1 MRRVLVKSQAMDGRS
16 GRPTLRKSVCP
27 RWRSLGAAIMGDRM
41 RIVLALLLVFGAT
54 SLAHAA
60 MRSETVAYAVDGKA
74 MQGVLVWD
82 DAVKTPRPG
91 LLMIPDWTGIN
102 ATNIDFAK
110 QIAGHDYVIFMGDM
124 YGKDLRPKN
133 NKEAQAATRPLYADR
148 PLLRKRVVAAFDELK
163 ALAAKHAAPI
173 DASRFAAI
181 GFCFG
186 GTSALDLARAGTDV
200 SAVVSF
206 HGGLGTDDPALAKNI
221 KARVL
226 AMNGGDDRGTMP
238 DAPDF
243 MKEMQ
248 QSPAPWQ
255 FVVFG
260 GAVHCFAEP
269 QAHSPPGCVY
279 DPPVAKRAFAL
290 MHAWL
295 TEAFAAK
302 VK

>member
-1 MRRVLVKSQAMDGRS
+1 MLIS
-16 GRPTLRKSVCP
+16 
-27 RWRSLGAAIMGDRM
+27 
-41 RIVLALLLVFGAT
+41 LLLVFGVA
-54 SLAHAA
+54 SFAHAA
-60 MRSETVAYAVDGKA
+60 MRTQTIAYTVDGKA
-74 MQGVLVWD
+74 MQGVLVWE

-102 ATNIDFAK
+102 AANIGFAES
-110 QIAGHDYVIFMGDM
+110 IAGRDYVIFMGDM
-124 YGKDLRPKN
+124 YGKDLRPKGSQ
-133 NKEAQAATRPLYADR
+133 ESRAATKPLYADR
-148 PLLRKRVVAAFDELK
+148 SLLRKRVVAAFDELK
-163 ALAAKHAAPI
+163 KLSASHAAPI
-173 DASRFAAI
+173 DASKLAAI

-186 GTSALDLARAGTDV
+186 GTSVLDLARTGADV
-200 SAVVSF
+200 AAVVSF
-206 HGGLGTDDPALAKNI
+206 HGGLGTDNPALAKRI
-221 KARVL
+221 KASVL

-269 QAHSPPGCVY
+269 QANSPPGCVY

-290 MHAWL
+290 MHSWL
-295 TEAFAAK
+295 DEAFAGAQ
-302 VK
+302 

>member
-1 MRRVLVKSQAMDGRS
+1 
-16 GRPTLRKSVCP
+16 
-27 RWRSLGAAIMGDRM
+27 M
-41 RIVLALLLVFGAT
+41 RIRLVLIAVLLFGFAPF
-54 SLAHAA
+54 ARAA
-60 MRSETVAYAVDGKA
+60 MQAKTINYTVDGKA

-82 DAVKTPRPG
+82 DAVKTARPG

-110 QIAGHDYVIFMGDM
+110 SIAGRDYVIFMGDM
-124 YGKDLRPKN
+124 YGENLRPKDSQ
-133 NKEAQAATRPLYADR
+133 EARAAMKPLMADR
-148 PLLRKRVVAAFDELK
+148 PLLRKRVVAAFNELK
-163 ALAAKHAAPI
+163 KLAVGHAAPF
-173 DASRFAAI
+173 DAGKFAAI

-186 GTSALDLARAGTDV
+186 GTSVLDLARSGTDV
-200 SAVVSF
+200 AAVVSF
-206 HGGLGTDDPALAKNI
+206 HGGLATDDPALAKDI
-221 KARVL
+221 KASVL

-238 DAPDF
+238 DAPAF

-290 MHAWL
+290 MHSWL
-295 TEAFAAK
+295 DEAFAGKADTLQ
-302 VK
+302 

>member
-1 MRRVLVKSQAMDGRS
+1 MRK
-16 GRPTLRKSVCP
+16 TL
-27 RWRSLGAAIMGDRM
+27 
-41 RIVLALLLVFGAT
+41 LALLLLLGVAPF
-54 SLAHAA
+54 AHAA
-60 MRSETVAYAVDGKA
+60 MRSQTVDYSVDGKA

-82 DAVKTPRPG
+82 DAVQTPRPG
-91 LLMIPDWTGIN
+91 LLMIPDWTGVN
-102 ATNIDFAK
+102 ARSIDFAK
-110 QIAGHDYVIFMGDM
+110 TIAGKDYVIFMGDM
-124 YGKDLRPKN
+124 YGKDVRPKD
-133 NKEAQAATRPLYADR
+133 NKEAQAATKPLYADR

-173 DASRFAAI
+173 DAARFAAI

-186 GTSALDLARAGTDV
+186 GTSVLDLARTGSDIA
-200 SAVVSF
+200 AVVSF
-206 HGGLGTDDPALAKNI
+206 HGGLGSDDPVLAKSI

-238 DAPDF
+238 DAPAF

-269 QAHSPPGCVY
+269 WSHSPPGCVY
-279 DPPVAKRAFAL
+279 DAPVAKRAFAL

-295 TEAFAAK
+295 DEAFTGK
-302 VK
+302 EE

>member
-1 MRRVLVKSQAMDGRS
+1 MRKL
-16 GRPTLRKSVCP
+16 LF
-27 RWRSLGAAIMGDRM
+27 
-41 RIVLALLLVFGAT
+41 ALLLVFGMA
-54 SLAHAA
+54 SIADAA
-60 MRSETVAYAVDGKA
+60 VRTQTVAYTVDGKA

-82 DAVKTPRPG
+82 DAVKAPRPG

-102 ATNIDFAK
+102 PVNIKFAEG
-110 QIAGHDYVIFMGDM
+110 IAGKDYVVFMGDM
-124 YGKDLRPKN
+124 YGKDLRPKDS
-133 NKEAQAATRPLYADR
+133 KEAQAATRPLYADR
-148 PLLRKRVVAAFDELK
+148 PLLRKRVTAAFDELK
-163 ALAAKHAAPI
+163 ALASKQAAPI
-173 DASRFAAI
+173 DASKLAAI

-186 GTSALDLARAGTDV
+186 GTSVLDLARTGSGIA
-200 SAVVSF
+200 AVVSF
-206 HGGLGTDDPALAKNI
+206 HGGLGTDDPDLAKNI

-238 DAPDF
+238 DAPAF

-248 QSPAPWQ
+248 QSPSPWQ

-269 QAHSPPGCVY
+269 QAHSPPGCIY

-295 TEAFAAK
+295 DEAFAGTAEK
-302 VK
+302 

>member
-1 MRRVLVKSQAMDGRS
+1 MRKAFMKRRATGGRS
-16 GRPTLRKSVCP
+16 GQLKLRKSVRP
-27 RWRSLGAAIMGDRM
+27 GARFPGAAIMDDRM
-41 RIVLALLLVFGAT
+41 RIVVFLLCLVGFGA
-54 SLAHAA
+54 AHAA
-60 MRSETVAYAVDGKA
+60 MRTQSVSYSVGGKA

-82 DAVKTPRPG
+82 DAVQTPRPG

-102 ATNIDFAK
+102 PVNIDFAR
-110 QIAGHDYVIFMGDM
+110 QIAGKDYVIFMGDM

-133 NKEAQAATRPLYADR
+133 NAEAQAATRPLYADR
-148 PLLRKRVVAAFDELK
+148 PLLRERVNAAFDRLK

-173 DASRFAAI
+173 DATRLAAI

-186 GTSALDLARAGTDV
+186 GTSVLDLARSGADV
-200 SAVVSF
+200 AAAVSF
-206 HGGLGTDDPALAKNI
+206 HGGLATDDAAQAKRI
-221 KARVL
+221 KAWVL

-238 DAPDF
+238 DAPAF
-243 MKEMQ
+243 MEEMQ

-255 FVVFG
+255 FVVYG

-279 DPPVAKRAFAL
+279 DAPVAKRAFAS

-295 TEAFAAK
+295 HEAFADK
-302 VK
+302 R

>member
-1 MRRVLVKSQAMDGRS
+1 MRK
-16 GRPTLRKSVCP
+16 TLF
-27 RWRSLGAAIMGDRM
+27 
-41 RIVLALLLVFGAT
+41 ALLLVFGFA
-54 SLAHAA
+54 SMAHAA
-60 MRSETVAYAVDGKA
+60 MRTETINYSVDGKA

-82 DAVKTPRPG
+82 DAVKAPRPG
-91 LLMIPDWTGIN
+91 ILMVPDWTGIN
-102 ATNIDFAK
+102 PTNIDFAK
-110 QIAGHDYVIFMGDM
+110 QIAGHEYVIFMGDM
-124 YGKDLRPKN
+124 YGKDVRPKN
-133 NKEAQAATRPLYADR
+133 STEAQAAMKPLMADR
-148 PLLRKRVVAAFDELK
+148 PMLRKRVVAAFDQLK

-173 DASRFAAI
+173 DVSKLAAI

-186 GTSALDLARAGTDV
+186 GTSVLDLARTGADIA
-200 SAVVSF
+200 AVVSF
-206 HGGLGTDDPALAKNI
+206 HGGLGTEDPALAKRI

-238 DAPDF
+238 DAPAF

-269 QAHSPPGCVY
+269 WAYSPPGCVY

-295 TEAFAAK
+295 DESFAGK
-302 VK
+302 S